1 MLDGLIS
8 IFLGLLLFL
17 AKDLFFIGLDFV
29 FTLVILLE
37 VIVFFLVGVSLL
49 GFLCMLLVKQMQNIP
64 NRYRIR
70 KYIEILKRNNKKF
83 FFFSAF
89 TGFLINVLY
98 HQNLKHLFLSLL
110 GFRLCSSKDLY

>member
-17 AKDLFFIGLDFV
+17 GKDLFFIGLDFV
-29 FTLVILLE
+29 FILGILLE
-37 VIVFFLVGVSLL
+37 VIVFFLVRVSLL
-49 GFLCMLLVKQMQNIP
+49 GFLYMLLVKQMQNIL
-64 NRYRIR
+64 NHYRIR

-89 TGFLINVLY
+89 TGFLIKVLFD
-98 HQNLKHLFLSLL
+98 QILNHLFL
-110 GFRLCSSKDLY
+110 